1 MIRTVRH
8 PEAPTGPAGPA
19 DLALALAIAS
29 ALHRPVTR
37 APEVAVAA
45 TRRAARGRRAAV
57 RG

>member
-8 PEAPTGPAGPA
+8 PEAPTGPA

-37 APEVAVAA
+37 APEVAPQP